1 MDWNLPVALRSTDHT
16 WGNVTRALHWLIAL
30 AVVGLYC
37 VGWFMKGLPN
47 SPDKIKVYALH
58 KSMGLT
64 VLALVVLRIAWRI
77 GEAARPANPPGM
89 LAWQARVST
98 AVHLGLYTVMLGMPL
113 SGWWFNSAANFPL
126 RWFGLFKVPAL
137 AGADAGAKALAGA
150 IHFYGAWLL
159 ALLFVLHVAG
169 ALKHH
174 FLDRDEVLRRMLP
187 GGARAAPPP
196 EPATA
201 AAATTSPPADQGP
214 A

>member
-1 MDWNLPVALRSTDHT
+1 MALRSSEHT
-16 WGNVTRALHWLIAL
+16 WGSVTRTLHWLIAL
-30 AVVGLYC
+30 AVVGLFC
-37 VGWFMKGLPN
+37 VGWYMKGLPN
-47 SPDKIKVYALH
+47 TPGKVKVYALH

-64 VLALVVLRIAWRI
+64 VLALVALRIAWRI
-77 GEAARPANPPGM
+77 AEAVRPAHPPGM
-89 LAWQARVST
+89 PAWQARASA
-98 AVHLGLYTVMLGMPL
+98 AVHLGLYAVMLGMPL

-174 FLDRDEVLRRMLP
+174 FVDRDMVLRRMLP

-196 EPATA
+196 AGTA
-201 AAATTSPPADQGP
+201 SGNAASAPPTDQGP

>member
-1 MDWNLPVALRSTDHT
+1 MALRSNRET
-16 WGNVTRALHWLIAL
+16 WGSVTRALHWLVAL
-30 AVVGLYC
+30 AIMALFC
-37 VGWFMKGLPN
+37 VGWTMKGLPN

-89 LAWQARVST
+89 PAWQARASA
-98 AVHLGLYTVMLGMPL
+98 AVHLGLYGVMLGMPL
-113 SGWWFNSAANFPL
+113 SGWLFNSAANFPL

-137 AGADAGAKALAGA
+137 VGADAATKALAGA

-169 ALKHH
+169 ALRHH
-174 FLDRDEVLRRMLP
+174 FVDRDEVLRRMLP
-187 GGARAAPPP
+187 GARRAALPSAPGM
-196 EPATA
+196 A
-201 AAATTSPPADQGP
+201 AAAAPNTPDDRGP

>member
-1 MDWNLPVALRSTDHT
+1 VALRSTDHT
-16 WGNVTRALHWLIAL
+16 WGSVTRALHWLIAL
-30 AVVGLYC
+30 AVVGL
-37 VGWFMKGLPN
+37 
-47 SPDKIKVYALH
+47 H

-64 VLALVVLRIAWRI
+64 VLVLVVLRIAWRI
-77 GEAARPANPPGM
+77 GEAVRPAHPPDM
-89 LAWQARVST
+89 PAWQARAST

-174 FLDRDEVLRRMLP
+174 FVDRDAVLRRMLT

-196 EPATA
+196 AANTTA
-201 AAATTSPPADQGP
+201 AAAPAPPTDQGP